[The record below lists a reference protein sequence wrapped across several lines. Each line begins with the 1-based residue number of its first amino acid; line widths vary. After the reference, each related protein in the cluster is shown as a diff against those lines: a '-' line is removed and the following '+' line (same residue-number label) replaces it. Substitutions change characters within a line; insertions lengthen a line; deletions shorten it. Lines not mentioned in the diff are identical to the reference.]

1 MILKF
6 EEWLTDQQYR
16 EDFVGD
22 LARSPD
28 IRNEDLRPSKRKN
41 DEHKYWADIVTKL
54 SQPGFVAAFN
64 DAWQE
69 FLLEKQAAIESAD

>member
-6 EEWLTDQQYR
+6 EEWLIEQQQR

-22 LARSPD
+22 LARAPD
-28 IRNEDLRPSKRKN
+28 MRKVDHKPSRRKS
-41 DEHKYWADIVTKL
+41 DEHKYWADIVIRL
-54 SQPGFVAAFN
+54 AQPGQVAAFN

-69 FLLEKQAAIESAD
+69 FLLEKQAAEESAH